1 MDRIDKEEDAPD
13 ESPETDSP
21 EIPDHTVG
29 YGNPPL
35 KGRFKEGQSGNRRG
49 RPRGLKNRKTIVRE
63 IANEMHTVTE
73 DGQRRRRSTL
83 EFMLLALR
91 TLMTEGNVRAFRAY
105 KKCLAKYE
113 PQNTRRKGGYLVM
126 PAPVS
131 LEDSPFE
138 IVDEDAEADARFDLG
153 SKF

>member
-1 MDRIDKEEDAPD
+1 M
-13 ESPETDSP
+13 
-21 EIPDHTVG
+21 G
-29 YGNPPL
+29 YGHPPI
-35 KGRFKEGQSGNRRG
+35 KNRFKPKQTGNG
-49 RPRGLKNRKTIVRE
+49 RDRPLGSKNRKTIVRE

-73 DGQRRRRSTL
+73 DSQRRRRSTL